1 MQSKELNNSLVNHI
15 NDSPS
20 SPDTSELFESLLS
33 GCREHYSIPSAA
45 FTNYNVKRG
54 LRNPDGTGVMAGIT
68 KIGNAHGYIINEGER
83 TSIEGELYYRGYNI
97 TDLIRGY
104 VSEGRYGFEETAYLL
119 FFGDLPTKK
128 QLEDFDTL
136 LDSYRYLPP
145 RFTEDVIMKAPSISL
160 MNKMASSVLALY
172 AYDENPDETSLENML
187 RQSMQLLARL
197 PIIAA
202 QSYAFNRSHFYG
214 DSLNIHNPQLNMSTA
229 QNFLRIMRPDCS
241 FTEDEAKLLDLCLVL
256 HAEHGGGNNS
266 AFTCRVVSS
275 SGSDTYSAIA
285 SAICSLK
292 GPKHGGANIKVQE
305 MFDCIKEGVS
315 DWNDDD
321 EISAFLERLLLGEV
335 GDHSGLIYGMG
346 HAIYTLS
353 DPRAV
358 VLKHYAMN
366 LAKGTEFE
374 REFALLESVE
384 RLSPS
389 VFARFKQADKNIC
402 ANVDLYSGLVYRM
415 LGIPTELYTPL
426 FAIARVTGWCAHRIE
441 EVCTGKKIIRPA
453 YKAIS
458 KPREY
463 MPLEFRNNY

>member
-1 MQSKELNNSLVNHI
+1 MQQAFNNTLMRNASLSEN
-15 NDSPS
+15 
-20 SPDTSELFESLLS
+20 SELFDSLLS
-33 GCREHYSIPSAA
+33 GSREHYSIPAAA

-68 KIGNAHGYIINEGER
+68 KIGNAHGYIINEGDKIA
-83 TSIEGELYYRGYNI
+83 IEGELYYRGYNVA
-97 TDLIRGY
+97 DLIRGY
-104 VSEGRYGFEETAYLL
+104 TEEGRFGFEETAYLL

-128 QLEDFDTL
+128 QLDDFDTL

-145 RFTEDVIMKAPSISL
+145 RFTDDVIMRAPTQSL
-160 MNKMASSVLALY
+160 MNKIATSILALY

-202 QSYAFNRSHFYG
+202 QTYAFNRSYFHG
-214 DSLNIHNPQLNMSTA
+214 ESLNIHNPQNGLSTA

-241 FTEDEAKLLDLCLVL
+241 YTDAEAKLLDLCLVL

-275 SGSDTYSAIA
+275 SGTDSYAAIA
-285 SAICSLK
+285 AAINSLK
-292 GPKHGGANIKVQE
+292 GPKHGGANLKVTE
-305 MFDCIKEGVS
+305 MFDAIKTGVAN
-315 DWNDDD
+315 WEDDD
-321 EISAFLERLLLGEV
+321 EVTAFLERIMRGEE

-358 VLKHYAMN
+358 ALKKYAKE
-366 LAKGTEFE
+366 LAKGTDYEP
-374 REFALLESVE
+374 EFALLESVE
-384 RLSPS
+384 RLSPA
-389 VFARFKQADKNIC
+389 VYAKIKKLDKNIC

-415 LGIPTELYTPL
+415 LGIPEELYTPL
-426 FAIARVTGWCAHRIE
+426 FAIARMAGWCAHRIE
-441 EVCTGKKIIRPA
+441 EVTTGKKIIRPA
-453 YKAIS
+453 YKAIA

-463 MPLEFRNNY
+463 APLIVRGSDN

>member
-1 MQSKELNNSLVNHI
+1 MQRKELNNSFVNHI

-145 RFTEDVIMKAPSISL
+145 RFTEDVIMKAPSTSL

-285 SAICSLK
+285 SASCSLK

>member
-1 MQSKELNNSLVNHI
+1 MQQQAFNTSFMRSTPMSEN
-15 NDSPS
+15 
-20 SPDTSELFESLLS
+20 SELFESLLAGS
-33 GCREHYSIPSAA
+33 REHYSIPAQA

-68 KIGNAHGYIINEGER
+68 KIGNAHGYIINEGDK
-83 TSIEGELYYRGYNI
+83 IAIDGELYYRGYNVA
-97 TDLIRGY
+97 DLIRGY
-104 VSEGRYGFEETAYLL
+104 TEENRFGFEETAYLL
-119 FFGDLPTKK
+119 FLGELPSKK
-128 QLEDFDTL
+128 QLADFDAL

-145 RFTEDVIMKAPSISL
+145 RFTEDVIMKAPTPSL
-160 MNKMASSVLALY
+160 MNKIATSILSLY
-172 AYDENPDETSLENML
+172 AYDENPDETSLENLL

-202 QSYAFNRSHFYG
+202 QAYAINRSYFYG
-214 DSLNIHNPQLNMSTA
+214 DSLNIHNPQNNLSTA

-241 FTEDEAKLLDLCLVL
+241 YTDAEAKLLDLCLVL

-275 SGSDTYSAIA
+275 SGTDSYSAIA
-285 SAICSLK
+285 SAISSLK
-292 GPKHGGANIKVQE
+292 GPKHGGANIKVTE
-305 MFDCIKEGVS
+305 MFDSIKAGVS
-315 DWNDDD
+315 DWSDDD
-321 EISAFLERLLLGEV
+321 EVTHFLEKLIRGEA

-358 VLKHYAMN
+358 MLKKYAKD
-366 LAKGTEFE
+366 LAKGTEYE

-384 RLSPS
+384 RLTPAVYS
-389 VFARFKQADKNIC
+389 RHKKLDKTIC

-415 LGIPTELYTPL
+415 LGIPEELYTPL
-426 FAIARVTGWCAHRIE
+426 FAIARMAGWCAHRIE
-441 EVCTGKKIIRPA
+441 EVTTGKKIIRPA

-463 MPLEFRNNY
+463 APLAVRGGI

>member
-1 MQSKELNNSLVNHI
+1 MQSKELNNSFVNHI
-15 NDSPS
+15 NDNSS

-33 GCREHYSIPSAA
+33 GCREHYSIPLAA

-128 QLEDFDTL
+128 QLEAFDTL

-145 RFTEDVIMKAPSISL
+145 RFTEDVIMKAPSTSL

>member
-1 MQSKELNNSLVNHI
+1 MQPRDLKNSFANNFTHSVDNH
-15 NDSPS
+15 
-20 SPDTSELFESLLS
+20 ELFDSLLV
-33 GCREHYSIPSAA
+33 GCRESYSIPATA
-45 FTNYNVKRG
+45 FTDYNVKRG

-68 KIGNAHGYIINEGER
+68 KIGNAHGYIINEGDKVP
-83 TSIEGELYYRGYNI
+83 IEGELYYRGYNVA
-97 TDLIRGY
+97 DLIAGY
-104 VSEGRYGFEETAYLL
+104 TSEGRYGFEETSYLL

-128 QLEDFDTL
+128 QLADYDTL
-136 LDSYRYLPP
+136 LDSYRFLPP
-145 RFTEDVIMKAPSISL
+145 RFTDEVIMRAPTQSL
-160 MNKMASSVLALY
+160 MNKLATAVLALY

-202 QSYAFNRSHFYG
+202 QAYAFNRSYFYG
-214 DSLNIHNPQLNMSTA
+214 ESLNIHNPQNNLSTA
-229 QNFLRIMRPDCS
+229 QNFLRIMRHDCS
-241 FTEDEAKLLDLCLVL
+241 FTEEEAKLLDLCLVL

-305 MFDCIKEGVS
+305 MFEYIKAGVS
-315 DWNDDD
+315 NWED
-321 EISAFLERLLLGEV
+321 EDEVEAFLEKIIRGEE

-358 VLKHYAMN
+358 QLKRYAKN
-366 LAKGTEFE
+366 LAKGSEFE

-384 RLSPS
+384 RLTPGVYSRYKGN
-389 VFARFKQADKNIC
+389 VKNIC

-415 LGIPTELYTPL
+415 LGIPQELYTPL
-426 FAIARVTGWCAHRIE
+426 FAIARIAGWCAHRIE
-441 EVCTGKKIIRPA
+441 EVCTGKRIIRPA
-453 YKAIS
+453 YKAIAKS
-458 KPREY
+458 REY
-463 MPLEFRNNY
+463 TPIEERHLSDY

>member
-1 MQSKELNNSLVNHI
+1 MQSKELNNSFVNHI

-33 GCREHYSIPSAA
+33 GCREHYSIPQSA

-384 RLSPS
+384 RLSPA

>member
-1 MQSKELNNSLVNHI
+1 MQSKELNNSFVNHI

-33 GCREHYSIPSAA
+33 GCREHYSIPQSA

-119 FFGDLPTKK
+119 FFGELPTKK

-145 RFTEDVIMKAPSISL
+145 RFTEDVIMKAPSTAL

-358 VLKHYAMN
+358 VLKHCSMN

-374 REFALLESVE
+374 GEFALLESVE
-384 RLSPS
+384 RLSPA

-463 MPLEFRNNY
+463 MPLEFRSNY

>member
-1 MQSKELNNSLVNHI
+1 MQSKELNNSFVNHI

-33 GCREHYSIPSAA
+33 GCREHYSIPQSA

>member
-1 MQSKELNNSLVNHI
+1 MQNYNSPFFANITPASENH
-15 NDSPS
+15 
-20 SPDTSELFESLLS
+20 ELFDSLLAGS
-33 GCREHYSIPSAA
+33 REHYSIPAEA

-68 KIGNAHGYIINEGER
+68 KIGNAHGYIINEGDKIA
-83 TSIEGELYYRGYNI
+83 IEGELYYRGYNVA
-97 TDLIRGY
+97 DLIRGY
-104 VSEGRYGFEETAYLL
+104 TSEGRYGFEETSYLL

-128 QLEDFDTL
+128 QLEDYDTL
-136 LDSYRYLPP
+136 LDSYRFLPP
-145 RFTEDVIMKAPSISL
+145 RFTDEVIMRAPTQSL
-160 MNKMASSVLALY
+160 MNKIATSVLSLY
-172 AYDENPDETSLENML
+172 SYDENPDETSLENML
-187 RQSMQLLARL
+187 RQSMQLLARI

-202 QSYAFNRSHFYG
+202 QAYAFNRSYFHG
-214 DSLNIHNPQLNMSTA
+214 DSLNIHNPQNNLSTA

-241 FTEDEAKLLDLCLVL
+241 FTEEEAKLLDLCLVL

-275 SGSDTYSAIA
+275 SGSDTYAAIA

-292 GPKHGGANIKVQE
+292 GPKHGGANLKVQE
-305 MFDCIKEGVS
+305 MFDFIKSDVS
-315 DWNDDD
+315 DWQDDD
-321 EISAFLERLLLGEV
+321 EITEYLKKLLRGEV

-358 VLKHYAMN
+358 MLKHYAKE
-366 LAKGTEFE
+366 LAAGTDFE
-374 REFALLESVE
+374 KEFALLESVE
-384 RLSPS
+384 RLTPS
-389 VFARFKQADKNIC
+389 VYAKYKGIDKPMC

-426 FAIARVTGWCAHRIE
+426 FAIARIAGWCAHRIE

-453 YKAIS
+453 YKAIA

-463 MPLEFRNNY
+463 APLNVRSGS

>member
-1 MQSKELNNSLVNHI
+1 MQSKELNNSFVNQI
-15 NDSPS
+15 NDNSSSPS
-20 SPDTSELFESLLS
+20 TSELFESLLS
-33 GCREHYSIPSAA
+33 GCRDHYSIPSAA

-145 RFTEDVIMKAPSISL
+145 RFTEDVIMKAPSTSL

-321 EISAFLERLLLGEV
+321 EISAFLERMLLGEV